1 MRSSITWIGAA
12 ALVVVALAWFWFRPE
27 LLLVNTTV
35 QEPLPSPVV
44 MTEGSAA
51 ASNIRSFGAFR
62 GLAHETSG
70 TATIYMLPDG
80 THTLRLSE
88 LQTSNGPDVRVYLV
102 SGTDGANDR
111 VIHAG
116 DFIDLG
122 ALKGN
127 TGDQNYTLPP
137 DVDVE
142 RYQSVSIWCRRF
154 AVNFGAA
161 SLTSSARGQFVQ
173 PE

>member
-1 MRSSITWIGAA
+1 MIWIGAA
-12 ALVVVALAWFWFRPE
+12 ALVVVALVWFWFRPE

-35 QEPLPSPVV
+35 QEALPSQAV

-51 ASNIRSFGAFR
+51 APSIRLSGTFH

-70 TATIYMLPDG
+70 TATIYTLPDG

-102 SGTDGANDR
+102 AGPDGANDE
-111 VIHAG
+111 VIRAG

-127 TGDQNYTLPP
+127 AGDQNYMLPP

-161 SLTSSARGQFVQ
+161 SLLASAHGQFVQ
-173 PE
+173 PR